1 MALSGAY
8 ATRATF
14 TSAVV
19 EILSGDAMVP
29 TLIYKLENVLVDGF
43 VPTFSSRNGRPLETF
58 SIIFVKCGW
67 ARGAPPVVTDVVI
80 GAVSLSRAVLRALT
94 QL

>member
-58 SIIFVKCGW
+58 SIIFVKWGGS
-67 ARGAPPVVTDVVI
+67 RGAPPVVTDVVI
-80 GAVSLSRAVLRALT
+80 GASA
-94 QL
+94 